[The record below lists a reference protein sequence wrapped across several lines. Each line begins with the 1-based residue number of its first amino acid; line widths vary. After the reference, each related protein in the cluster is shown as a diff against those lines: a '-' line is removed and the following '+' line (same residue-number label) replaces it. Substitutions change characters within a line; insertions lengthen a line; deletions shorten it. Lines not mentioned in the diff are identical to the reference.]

1 MESTNDDSLFAF
13 PELKASFTPK
23 HGDVLC
29 FRACDLSHCTRTFK
43 ETNLFGL
50 AFFQKA
56 SLFKQLKK
64 LLDLPVGGIL
74 EYVIPK
80 RGKIPAMTIIE
91 KKKDFE
97 MKSLLYKKELKEGE
111 FSFLDV

>member
-1 MESTNDDSLFAF
+1 VEVKDNNSLFAF
-13 PELKASFTPK
+13 PKLKASFTPK

-29 FRACDLSHCTRTFK
+29 FLTRDLLHCTRTFK
-43 ETNLFGL
+43 QTSLFGL

-56 SLFKQLKK
+56 SLLRQLKK
-64 LLDLPVGGIL
+64 LLDLPIGGIL
-74 EYVIPK
+74 EYVILK

-91 KKKDFE
+91 KKNDFE
-97 MKSLLYKKELKEGE
+97 MKSLLYQKELKEGK